1 MENDVLQRIRMI
13 LETTK
18 SSMNAISKHGG
29 MKQNTFSRQISG
41 ENILS
46 VKSLL
51 SILGYFPNV
60 SAEWLLRGKGSMFLS
75 DNQSVD
81 ESIVDH
87 LNHRITWLEAQ
98 NALLREQAG
107 LPSEKREGA

>member
-1 MENDVLQRIRMI
+1 MDISERIKMLIDAKDMSANSFAKTIGVSQRTLSYYINGRTPSLDFILVVLN
-13 LETTK
+13 
-18 SSMNAISKHGG
+18 SISD
-29 MKQNTFSRQISG
+29 I
-41 ENILS
+41 
-46 VKSLL
+46 
-51 SILGYFPNV
+51 

>member
-1 MENDVLQRIRMI
+1 MDISERIKMLIDEKHMSANSFAKEIGVSQRTLSNYINGRTPSLDFVLIV
-13 LETTK
+13 
-18 SSMNAISKHGG
+18 
-29 MKQNTFSRQISG
+29 
-41 ENILS
+41 LS
-46 VKSLL
+46 HMSEL
-51 SILGYFPNV
+51 

-75 DNQSVD
+75 DEQQVN
-81 ESIVDH
+81 ESIVEQ